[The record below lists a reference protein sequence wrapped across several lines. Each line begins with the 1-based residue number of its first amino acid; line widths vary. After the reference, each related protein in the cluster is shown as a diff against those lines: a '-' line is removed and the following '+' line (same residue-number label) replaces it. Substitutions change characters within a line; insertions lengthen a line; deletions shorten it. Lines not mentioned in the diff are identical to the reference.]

1 MRNLFIFLLLLVFNT
16 ANAQIKNNGYNNL
29 TWSQSKEQIR
39 NLSNCNSNQT
49 GAGFEICEFQ
59 SKDSIFIGKYKYNF
73 ISIRFFQN
81 KLSEI
86 QFDIAHKD
94 IANIIAELTIQY
106 GKPIIK
112 EKNELGVEGEEATI
126 GYVWELGDTHM
137 LIINDGKLSPSIC
150 VLSSIKIK
158 KTYPPN
164 TLSLEQLIFE

>member
-1 MRNLFIFLLLLVFNT
+1 MRNLFIFLLLLVFNA
-16 ANAQIKNNGYNNL
+16 ANAQIKNNGYKNL
-29 TWSQSKEQIR
+29 TWSQGKEQTR
-39 NLSNCNSNQT
+39 NLSKCNSNQT

-59 SKDSIFIGKYKYNF
+59 SKDSLFIGKYKYNF

-86 QFDIAHKD
+86 QFDLAHKD
-94 IANIIAELTIQY
+94 IANIIAELTIQF

-126 GYVWELGDTHM
+126 GYVWELGDTHI

-158 KTYPPN
+158 KNIPCKYIKFRTIN
-164 TLSLEQLIFE
+164 F